1 MPIEEILQ
9 RVPVL
14 VVSAHPDDETIG
26 AGGMLGRMCN
36 PFVLHVTDG
45 APRNLE
51 FARAAGF
58 QTREEYARARR
69 RELSC
74 ALRLAGIP
82 ESRTAVL
89 PITDQRASY
98 DMVGLTRR
106 LRQFLRELKP
116 ALILT
121 HAYEGGHP
129 DHDATAFAVH
139 AACEGM
145 QSPPPIYEFTSYHAS
160 SPSQPELESGR
171 FLVGQNSG
179 IVVVLAET
187 DRARKNAMLSCFES
201 QADMLSHF
209 QSDEERFREA
219 PAYDF
224 ARPPHPGRLYYETF
238 PSGMS
243 AELWL
248 SLAADALRQLG
259 VPALS

>member
-1 MPIEEILQ
+1 M
-9 RVPVL
+9 L
-14 VVSAHPDDETIG
+14 VVAAHPDDETIG

-58 QTREEYARARR
+58 ETREEYARARR

-82 ESRTAVL
+82 ETRMAAL
-89 PITDQRASY
+89 PIADQRASY
-98 DMVGLTRR
+98 DMAGLARNLGR
-106 LRQFLRELKP
+106 HLREWKP

-139 AACEGM
+139 AACGTM
-145 QSPPPIYEFTSYHAS
+145 NDPPRIFEFTSYHAAG
-160 SPSQPELESGR
+160 PSEPTLQAGR
-171 FLVGQNSG
+171 FLVGQDSG
-179 IVVVLAET
+179 QVVVLPIT
-187 DRARKNAMLSCFES
+187 DRQRKEAMLACFES
-201 QADMLSHF
+201 QAEMLSQF
-209 QSDEERFREA
+209 QTHEERFREA

-224 ARPPHPGRLYYETF
+224 GRPPHPGRLYYETF
-238 PSGMS
+238 RSGIS

-248 SLAADALRQLG
+248 NLAEDALRQLG
-259 VPALS
+259 VPALL